1 MSKRARQGAI
11 LRLIEESP
19 ISTQSEMAAALAD
32 RGFEVT
38 QTTISRDLAELGLV
52 KVRNQTGS
60 LVYATRGATDVDQL
74 EAMSIAMQRWVLD
87 IASSGNLV
95 VLRTPNGYADP
106 VSQAIDESGHPDII
120 GTIAGEN
127 TVLVIAGDHASGS
140 SVARAL
146 NELIQRRARSN

>member
-11 LRLIEESP
+11 LRLIEESA

-32 RGFEVT
+32 RGFGVT
-38 QTTISRDLAELGLV
+38 QTTVSRDLAELGLV
-52 KVRNQTGS
+52 KVRNTAGA
-60 LVYATRGATDVDQL
+60 LVYAAPGAADADQL

-87 IASSGNLV
+87 IASSGNLA

-106 VSQAIDESGHPDII
+106 VSQAIDDSGHPDII

-127 TVLVIAGDHASGS
+127 TVLVIVADHSSGAT
-140 SVARAL
+140 VARSL
-146 NELIQRRARSN
+146 NELIERRARSN